1 MSVSTQ
7 QVINDCQNQLVQ
19 VNRSLAAPAPA
30 PVMAP
35 LAAPVAAPAPAPAPA
50 RAPAPALAAVARK
63 RTADEAFK
71 PVQQV
76 VAAGAQPASS
86 KIHDVYEAS
95 ITQAKKRM
103 RINLG
108 IAMEDF
114 LSDMNN
120 QLNQKVASYKM
131 DLDKLEKQHNELKEA
146 YTRSVLS
153 ENLLR
158 TQNRD
163 YQTTIAKLEKEN
175 TENKKIVD
183 TLKQLFNK

>member
-1 MSVSTQ
+1 MSSSTQ
-7 QVINDCQNQLVQ
+7 QVINDCQNQLLQ
-19 VNRSLAAPAPA
+19 VSRSLAARAPAAAPAPA
-30 PVMAP
+30 MVP
-35 LAAPVAAPAPAPAPA
+35 LAAPAPA

-76 VAAGAQPASS
+76 AISAAQPASS
-86 KIHDVYEAS
+86 QIDDDYEES

-103 RINLG
+103 RINVG

-114 LSDMNN
+114 LSCMYS
-120 QLNQKVASYKM
+120 QKNEV
-131 DLDKLEKQHNELKEA
+131 DKLVKQISELEEA
-146 YTRSVLS
+146 YSKSVIS
-153 ENLLR
+153 ETLLR

>member
-1 MSVSTQ
+1 MSINTQ
-7 QVINDCQNQLVQ
+7 QVINDCQNQLLQ
-19 VNRSLAAPAPA
+19 VSRSLAAPA

-35 LAAPVAAPAPAPAPA
+35 LAAPAPAPAKAPA
-50 RAPAPALAAVARK
+50 MAVPVAARK

-76 VAAGAQPASS
+76 AISAAAQPASS
-86 KIHDVYEAS
+86 QIDDDYEES

-103 RINLG
+103 RINVG

-114 LSDMNN
+114 LSCMYS
-120 QLNQKVASYKM
+120 QKNEV
-131 DLDKLEKQHNELKEA
+131 DKLVKQMNELKEA
-146 YTRSVLS
+146 YSKSVIS
-153 ENLLR
+153 ETLLR